1 MSAIHA
7 LPLLIQMDNESH
19 CDIPSISKLFYSF
32 QCIASLFSRQVTLS
46 ITLCHL
52 FAKLC
57 IYLSAK
63 RKERK
68 SCSVLVQWILI
79 CSNRSPEKG
88 FVECNR
94 INDNLQLSENTIYVE
109 ELPIP
114 AVIFC
119 CVVFTIW
126 GRALLCIKMTDSLPY
141 PITSNVSFK
150 RAGCLL

>member
-57 IYLSAK
+57 IYLLAK

-94 INDNLQLSENTIYVE
+94 INDNLQLAENTIYVE

-119 CVVFTIW
+119 CVVFTYIY
-126 GRALLCIKMTDSLPY
+126 ALKWLIHFLILLLPMCH
-141 PITSNVSFK
+141 SNEQV
-150 RAGCLL
+150 AYCNIVQ